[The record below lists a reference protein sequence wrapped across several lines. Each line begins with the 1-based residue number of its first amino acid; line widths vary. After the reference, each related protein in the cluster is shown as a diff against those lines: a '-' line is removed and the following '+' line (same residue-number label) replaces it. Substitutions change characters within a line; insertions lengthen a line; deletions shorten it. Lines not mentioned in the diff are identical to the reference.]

1 MYDVIA
7 LGEAMV
13 RLTPPNFQ
21 RLEQAVS
28 LDVNIGGS
36 ELNTAVGLSRLG
48 MRTAWVSKLTSN
60 ALGRMVVGKAREH
73 GVDTSHVVWT
83 DEARVGVYF
92 VEPGASPRASQVLY
106 DRRGAAITTLRPEEV
121 EWNSLLAQT
130 KVFHISGI
138 TPALSADALATTE
151 AAIEAAHANKCLVTM
166 DMNYRVKLWT
176 KDAARECLSRLLP
189 KVNVLLTTSD
199 DLEIVFGL
207 TGDRVEV
214 ARRIK
219 EMFSLD
225 VVAITIRE
233 APTVLRGTWTSIALA
248 DKLYEGKVT
257 QLELIDRVG
266 SGDAYTAGFIYGYLT
281 GDVAK
286 AVAYGDAMSV
296 LKHSMPGDFIFVTE
310 KEVTQQTKSSGTKI
324 VR

>member
-1 MYDVIA
+1 MYDLVA

-36 ELNTAVGLSRLG
+36 ELNTAVGLARLG
-48 MRTAWVSKLTSN
+48 MRAAWVSKLTDN
-60 ALGRMVVGKAREH
+60 PLGRMVVSKAREH
-73 GVDTSHVVWT
+73 GVDTSQVVWT
-83 DEARVGVYF
+83 AEGRVGLYF
-92 VEPGASPRASQVLY
+92 VEMGASPRASQVVY
-106 DRRGAAITTLRPEEV
+106 DRRGAAIASLKPDEV
-121 EWNSLLAQT
+121 DWKGLLKQT
-130 KVFHISGI
+130 RVFHVSGI
-138 TPALSADALATTE
+138 TPALSGDAERTTE
-151 AAIEAAHANKCLVTM
+151 AAINAARESGRLVTF
-166 DMNYRVKLWT
+166 DLNYRARLWT
-176 KDAARECLSRLLP
+176 PEAARECLSRLLP
-189 KVNVLLTTSD
+189 KVNILITTSD

-207 TGDRVEV
+207 TGERAEV
-214 ARRIK
+214 ARKAK

-225 VVAITIRE
+225 VVAMTIRE
-233 APTVLRGTWTSIALA
+233 APTVLRGTWTSIAVA

-257 QLELIDRVG
+257 QLELIDRIG
-266 SGDAYTAGFIYGYLT
+266 SDDAYTAGFIYGYLT

-296 LKHSMPGDFIFVTE
+296 LKHSMPGDFIYVTE
-310 KEVTQQTKSSGTKI
+310 KEVTQRTKSARTKI